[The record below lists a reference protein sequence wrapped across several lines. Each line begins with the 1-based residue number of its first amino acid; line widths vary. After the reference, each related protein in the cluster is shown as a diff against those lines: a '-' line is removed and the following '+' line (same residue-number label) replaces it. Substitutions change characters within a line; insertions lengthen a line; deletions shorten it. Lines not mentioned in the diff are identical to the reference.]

1 MTDSK
6 LPRDAATREQAV
18 RAKQW
23 KPADLLP
30 EPTKVSGWEYR
41 WVRKSIMGAEDPTN
55 MSRSLREGWEPCR
68 LEDHPE
74 LMLSVDAGAV
84 DAGLVEVGG
93 LILCKMPAEMWSQ
106 RQNYFENMANSQ
118 METVDSQLSKE
129 NDSRMPLFNER
140 QTKVS
145 FGSGRS

>member
-1 MTDSK
+1 MSESK
-6 LPRDAATREQAV
+6 LPRDAATREQTV
-18 RAKQW
+18 RVKQW

-30 EPTKVSGWEYR
+30 EPTKIDGIEFR
-41 WVRKSIMGAEDPTN
+41 WVRKSIMGSDDPTN

-84 DAGLVEVGG
+84 NAGLVEIGG
-93 LILCKMPAEMWSQ
+93 LILCKMPLEMWNQ
-106 RQNYFENMANSQ
+106 RQAYFENQANGQ
-118 METVDSQLSKE
+118 MQSVDAQLSKE

-140 QTKVS
+140 QSKVS
-145 FGSGRS
+145 FGSGR

>member
-1 MTDSK
+1 MSDAK
-6 LPRDAATREQAV
+6 LPRDAATRDQTV
-18 RAKQW
+18 RMKQW

-30 EPTKVSGWEYR
+30 EPTRTAGWEYR
-41 WVRKSIMGAEDPTN
+41 WVRKSIMGNEDPTN

-84 DAGLVEVGG
+84 NAGLVEVGG
-93 LILCKMPAEMWSQ
+93 LILCKMPIEMWNQ
-106 RQNYFENMANSQ
+106 RQAYYEGLANGQ
-118 METVDSQLSKE
+118 MESVDANLARE

-145 FGSGRS
+145 FGSGR

>member
-1 MTDSK
+1 MADAK
-6 LPRDAATREQAV
+6 LPRDADTREQTV
-18 RAKQW
+18 RSKQW

-30 EPTKVSGWEYR
+30 TPIMPAGWEPR
-41 WVRKSIMGAEDPTN
+41 WVRKSTMGVDDPAN

-74 LMLSVDAGAV
+74 LMLSVDANAV
-84 DAGLVEVGG
+84 NAGLVEIGG
-93 LILCKMPAEMWSQ
+93 LILCQMPTEMWNQ
-106 RQNYFENMANSQ
+106 RQAYFNNLATGQ
-118 METVDSQLSKE
+118 MQSVDAQLAKE

-145 FGSGRS
+145 FGSGR

>member
-1 MTDSK
+1 MSDAK
-6 LPRDAATREQAV
+6 LPRDAATRDQTV
-18 RAKQW
+18 RMKQW

-30 EPTKVSGWEYR
+30 EPARTTGWEYR
-41 WVRKSIMGAEDPTN
+41 WVRKSIMGSEDPTN

-84 DAGLVEVGG
+84 NAGLVEVGG
-93 LILCKMPAEMWSQ
+93 LILCKMPQEMWDQ
-106 RQNYFENMANSQ
+106 RQAYYEGLANGQ
-118 METVDSQLSKE
+118 MESVDANLARE

-145 FGSGRS
+145 FGSGR

>member
-1 MTDSK
+1 MSDAK
-6 LPRDAATREQAV
+6 LPRDAATRDQTV
-18 RAKQW
+18 RMKQW

-30 EPTKVSGWEYR
+30 EPTRQAGWEYR
-41 WVRKSIMGAEDPTN
+41 WVRKSIMGSEDPTN

-68 LEDHPE
+68 LDDHPE

-84 DAGLVEVGG
+84 NAGLVEVGG
-93 LILCKMPAEMWSQ
+93 LILCKMPQEMWNQ
-106 RQNYFENMANSQ
+106 RQAYYEGLANGQ
-118 METVDSQLSKE
+118 MESVDANLARE

-145 FGSGRS
+145 FGSGR

>member
-1 MTDSK
+1 MSESK
-6 LPRDAATREQAV
+6 LPRDAATRDQTV
-18 RAKQW
+18 RIKQW

-30 EPTKVSGWEYR
+30 EPTRTAGWEYR
-41 WVRKSIMGAEDPTN
+41 WVRKSVMGNEDPTN

-84 DAGLVEVGG
+84 NAGLVEVGG
-93 LILCKMPAEMWSQ
+93 LILCKMPQEMWNQ
-106 RQNYFENMANSQ
+106 RQAYFEGMANDQ
-118 METVDSQLSKE
+118 MSSVDSNLARE

-140 QTKVS
+140 QSKVS
-145 FGSGRS
+145 FGSGR